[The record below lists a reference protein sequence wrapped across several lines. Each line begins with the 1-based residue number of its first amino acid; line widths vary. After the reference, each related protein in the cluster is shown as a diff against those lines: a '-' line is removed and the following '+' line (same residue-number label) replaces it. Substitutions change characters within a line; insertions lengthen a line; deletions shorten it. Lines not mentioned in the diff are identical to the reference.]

1 KSPAFDDQP
10 SFTPDGRSILFA
22 SSRLGAIDEAA
33 APGVTRPASQTD
45 IYRYDIRPTRMSRLT
60 RTPASEY
67 SPTVMPDGAHI
78 SVVRVERDGRRRLWS
93 VGIDGQG
100 PAVLLPA
107 ITPVGDYVWIDD
119 RTVALFVAGAGGAPA
134 TLQVA
139 DTRTGAARIAASGIG
154 SSLQRMPSG
163 AVTFVQHEPG
173 VGASAAELV
182 IKRLDRPRP
191 PVATATV
198 IRPVECATG
207 PELVW
212 TPGDTLL
219 MACAGTLYRW
229 RAREPRWTAVADLEA
244 LGLRDVT
251 RLAVSPAGDRLALVG
266 RPR

>member
-1 KSPAFDDQP
+1 M
-10 SFTPDGRSILFA
+10 
-22 SSRLGAIDEAA
+22 
-33 APGVTRPASQTD
+33 TRPASQTD
-45 IYRYDIRPTRMSRLT
+45 IYRYDIGPTRMSRLT

-78 SVVRVERDGRRRLWS
+78 SVVLVERDGRGRLWS

-100 PAVLLPA
+100 PALLLPA

-119 RTVALFVAGAGGAPA
+119 RTVAL
-134 TLQVA
+134 
-139 DTRTGAARIAASGIG
+139 
-154 SSLQRMPSG
+154 
-163 AVTFVQHEPG
+163 
-173 VGASAAELV
+173 
-182 IKRLDRPRP
+182 
-191 PVATATV
+191 

-212 TPGDTLL
+212 TPDDALL

-229 RAREPRWTAVADLEA
+229 RAPEPGWTAVADLEA

-251 RLAVSPAGDRLALVG
+251 RLAISPAGDRLALVG